1 MEGSSQHRWSLHE
14 GHGQSWSG
22 MGLDS
27 VPEHL
32 KGVYASPPPPQKEVK
47 TRPQSSSGMLW
58 GRTQDTPLELGDQ
71 SAHTEHL
78 PVLFCCNWS
87 FPLSKEDARCHT
99 G

>member
-22 MGLDS
+22 MGLET
-27 VPEHL
+27 VCL
-32 KGVYASPPPPQKEVK
+32 NIKKGSMPGPPQKEVK

-71 SAHTEHL
+71 SAHSDHL
-78 PVLFCCNWS
+78 PVLFCCNWF